1 MQGSVTFVQP
11 LHDLKREGKGTI
23 RFGNRPARAPIPSDP
38 SCISVFDHPSPRCSR
53 VILVACVDLGTMHPF
68 TRLSRHPLDTRSQA
82 NDLVRQ
88 CGVLTA
94 NTDRAVWVPVPDI
107 GVGRTGCLG
116 PPLLLKCPGGSPAH
130 SSPVDGSPT
139 RGSAVP
145 NLGRHQGVP
154 PTLGDKSLR
163 SSPALPS
170 SGLPTCARPK
180 PQLPPMALRQESL
193 RLP

>member
-116 PPLLLKCPGGSPAH
+116 PPFF
-130 SSPVDGSPT
+130 SSAQAGLPHT
-139 RGSAVP
+139 A
-145 NLGRHQGVP
+145 
-154 PTLGDKSLR
+154 LR
-163 SSPALPS
+163 SMVHLPEDRQFRTWAVTKECHPRSVTRACALLQPS
-170 SGLPTCARPK
+170 LLQGC
-180 PQLPPMALRQESL
+180 QHALAPNRSFH
-193 RLP
+193 PWP